1 MHFYAY
7 HGVLPQERTVGNEY
21 CVDLTLFYPF
31 EAALHSDG
39 LSDTINYAEVYETVK
54 SEMAIPSDLLEHVAG
69 RIIRAL
75 QARFPKIT
83 GGKIAVTKK
92 RPPIAAEI
100 DEVSAIVEG

>member
-1 MHFYAY
+1 MNMFYIRTLVDLA
-7 HGVLPQERTVGNEY
+7 GVLILTVQHEQ
-21 CVDLTLFYPF
+21 LR

-100 DEVSAIVEG
+100 DEVSAIVEW